1 MVTLRILKKNPLQ
14 KAGVLCLAMLVTGCA
29 STPSLSSLQTQ
40 AAERGVKDVT
50 FTDAL
55 PSVDFGNLV
64 SERVYPKLQVGDGAD
79 VKIFGFED
87 ISGRFIVNRDGTII
101 FPLIGSQ
108 QVEGLDALDLQ
119 MKLTQAYGD
128 GFVRDPSITVEV
140 DTAPLG
146 RIVVDGAVNRP
157 EVIDL
162 EEPMRLSEAIAL
174 AGGLND
180 DADMDGVFIV
190 RSVNN
195 QRYVK
200 TVDLADLRGLG
211 SEEPLL
217 IPNDFVFVQADKNR
231 QLYQD
236 FLTLIP
242 ALNLA
247 AIIATR

>member
-1 MVTLRILKKNPLQ
+1 MATLKPLRLYRLHMS
-14 KAGVLCLAMLVTGCA
+14 GLLGLAMFATGCA
-29 STPSLSSLQTQ
+29 STPSHSSLQNQ
-40 AAERGVKDVT
+40 AAERGVEDVT
-50 FTDAL
+50 FTDTL
-55 PSVDFGNLV
+55 PTLEFDTLV
-64 SERVYPKLQVGDGAD
+64 SDRVYPKLQVGDSAD

-87 ISGRFIVNRDGTII
+87 ISGRFIVNRDGTIV

-108 QVEGLDALDLQ
+108 QVAGLDALDLQ
-119 MKLTQAYGD
+119 MKLTEAYGD
-128 GFVRDPSITVEV
+128 GFVRNPSITVEV

-146 RIVVDGAVNRP
+146 RIVVDGAVNSP
-157 EVIDL
+157 KVIDV
-162 EEPMRLSEAIAL
+162 EEPIRLNEAIAL

-190 RSVNN
+190 RSVRD

-211 SEEPLL
+211 AEEPLL

-231 QLYQD
+231 QRYQD

-247 AIIATR
+247 TIIATR